1 MDYRS
6 RDAAMFAIGLHGLL
20 LAGVGLLL
28 SWSVTEAAPSEQQ
41 WAAEYVVV
49 TGSEPQAPSVEQ
61 LVRATAVEQASM
73 PQLPERAGAA
83 AEPAGR
89 IDAAGLLGGGSSAIH
104 PQVVLGPVSPGKAA
118 AMMSLSARVPEV
130 IGTGGGIGDLPV
142 GVGAPGGGTG
152 QVGGGSTGGGA
163 GSGSGAGG
171 SGSSGTGGGSGGA
184 GGTGSG
190 GPAVVVAAAPVAG
203 NPAPAYP
210 AWARLTRTQGT
221 VVVHLEIGAS
231 GLVRAAKVAR
241 SSGASCLDDEAVRT
255 ARRWRFTPAL
265 RNGMAIASE
274 AELPFQ
280 FVLGH

>member
-28 SWSVTEAAPSEQQ
+28 RWSVTEAAPSERQ
-41 WAAEYVVV
+41 WAVEYVVA
-49 TGSEPQAPSVEQ
+49 TGAEPQSPSIEQ
-61 LVRATAVEQASM
+61 LARPEAADQASM
-73 PQLPERAGAA
+73 PGLPAPGPAA
-83 AEPAGR
+83 AEPGGR
-89 IDAAGLLGGGSSAIH
+89 IDAAGLLGGASATIH
-104 PQVVLGPVSPGKAA
+104 PQVVLGQVSPGRVA
-118 AMMSLSARVPEV
+118 AMVSLSAHVPEV
-130 IGTGGGIGDLPV
+130 IGTGSGIGELPV
-142 GVGAPGGGTG
+142 GVGGPGGGTG
-152 QVGGGSTGGGA
+152 RGGEGATGGGA
-163 GSGSGAGG
+163 GSGT
-171 SGSSGTGGGSGGA
+171 GTGGGGASGLGGGSGVP
-184 GGTGSG
+184 GGTGSS
-190 GPAVVVAAAPVAG
+190 GPPVVVAAAPVAG

-210 AWARLTRTQGT
+210 AWARLTCTQGT

-231 GLVRAAKVAR
+231 GVVLSAKVAR

-280 FVLGH
+280 FVLGR